1 MIRNV
6 RAEDGAALA
15 AIYNPYIT
23 DLVTSFEIKP
33 VTADEMA
40 ERIRRITEHYPWLV
54 YELEGEIVGYAY
66 ASRWKEREAYHYCAE
81 TTIYLRTGEEGK
93 GIGTLL
99 YQALL
104 DRLPAHGVKVA
115 IGCIALPNDG
125 SVALHEKLGF
135 QKVGHFPAVGYKFD
149 DWIDIG
155 YWRKALSSEAQDT
168 SSVRGTIVGNE

>member
-1 MIRNV
+1 MIRNA
-6 RAEDGAALA
+6 RPEDGASLA

-23 DLVTSFEIKP
+23 DLVTSFEISP
-33 VTADEMA
+33 VTPEEMA
-40 ERIRRITEHYPWLV
+40 ARILRITEFYPWLI
-54 YELEGEIVGYAY
+54 YEEDGEILGYAY
-66 ASRWKEREAYHYCAE
+66 ASRWKEREAYRYCAE
-81 TTIYLRTGEEGK
+81 TTIYLRAGEEGK

-104 DRLPAHGVKVA
+104 DRLPFHGVKVA

-135 QKVGHFPAVGYKFD
+135 QKVGHFPAVGHKFN

-155 YWRKALSSEAQDT
+155 YWRKSLCGADEAPAAVILD
-168 SSVRGTIVGNE
+168 